1 MAKEKIGSSD
11 RNERGKLLKEVV
23 FPVGDTKLNLPDGY
37 RSFIKEIKQ
46 QIINTRLQ
54 TVIAANT
61 TMIILYWQ
69 IGNAILQRQ
78 QNEGWGTKAIDHMA
92 YDLKNAFPEMGGFS
106 PRNLKYMRK
115 FAEAW
120 TDFSIVQRTVALI
133 SWRSNITL
141 LDKLKEPDI
150 RLWYAQKTIENGF
163 GKDILAIQID
173 SQLHKRQGASI
184 NNFTASLPPIQSDMT
199 TQIFK
204 DPYLFNFLGTAEPR
218 LEAELEQKLIDH
230 IQKFLLEL
238 GQGFAFVGRQVLLE
252 LGGSDFYI
260 DLLFYHLKLRCFVV
274 VELKSGEFDPG
285 HVSKLNM
292 YLNVVND
299 TLKHKDDAPSIGLL
313 LVKSKNKL
321 VVEYALSGFTNP
333 IGVANWQQDIIK
345 SLPEDLKSSLP
356 SIEEIEKE
364 LEDEG

>member
-1 MAKEKIGSSD
+1 M
-11 RNERGKLLKEVV
+11 
-23 FPVGDTKLNLPDGY
+23 
-37 RSFIKEIKQ
+37 
-46 QIINTRLQ
+46 Q

-78 QNEGWGTKAIDHMA
+78 QNEGWGTKVIDHMS

-120 TDFSIVQRTVALI
+120 TDFTIVQRTVALI

-141 LDKLKEPDI
+141 LDKLKDSGL

-163 GKDILAIQID
+163 GKDMLAIQID
-173 SQLHKRQGASI
+173 SGLHKRQGAAI

-204 DPYLFNFLGTAEPR
+204 DPYLFNFLGTPETR

-252 LGGSDFYI
+252 LVGSDFYL

-274 VELKSGEFDPG
+274 VD
-285 HVSKLNM
+285 
-292 YLNVVND
+292 
-299 TLKHKDDAPSIGLL
+299 
-313 LVKSKNKL
+313 
-321 VVEYALSGFTNP
+321 
-333 IGVANWQQDIIK
+333 
-345 SLPEDLKSSLP
+345 
-356 SIEEIEKE
+356 
-364 LEDEG
+364 